1 MVRFSEERVE
11 KILYIFAI
19 AIFMYTRC
27 SASSKSCGEKFSTR
41 LDQDVYSKHRLRSRV
56 VESRPISTPF
66 ECYVKCMKN
75 CRCLSY
81 NVCNGGKL
89 CELNSEKKDNNISLY
104 ETSDECDYHEYQF
117 SKKVSRNNISLH
129 WKHVLSVRYLTILNS
144 AVSSVQHEIT
154 LR

>member
-1 MVRFSEERVE
+1 MVRFSKERVE

-19 AIFMYTRC
+19 AIFMYTKC
-27 SASSKSCGEKFSTR
+27 SASSKSCGEKYSTR

-56 VESRPISTPF
+56 FESQPISTPF

-104 ETSDECDYHEYQF
+104 ETSGECDYYEYQF
-117 SKKVSRNNISLH
+117 SRKVSRNNISLH
-129 WKHVLSVRYLTILNS
+129 WKHALSLHYLIILNL
-144 AVSSVQHEIT
+144 AVSSVQYQIT
-154 LR
+154 LK